1 MPGTFT
7 FSKARRFTNAKELK
21 KRNFNNFNISFNS
34 TTTNLSHDREKYEE
48 RKKKKMSRRKK
59 KKMGVGTFTF
69 SKGSCSIRD
78 AAPDNSLQDSDSRSD
93 SERPRI

>member
-7 FSKARRFTNAKELK
+7 FSKARRFTNAKLK

-48 RKKKKMSRRKK
+48 RKKKNEQKKEEENGSGHIYIFERQLLDPRR
-59 KKMGVGTFTF
+59 GA
-69 SKGSCSIRD
+69 R
-78 AAPDNSLQDSDSRSD
+78 
-93 SERPRI
+93 